1 MKAFTVITII
11 ALILLVGGGVTAGL
25 IAASEQAPSEPTT
38 PTVVP
43 LTEPPQTAPSAET
56 ARPMQSS
63 VVVQQSGVDTLGS
76 DQNLGLTAKP
86 AASGDVEGQF
96 TIPEKTELKYPNL
109 RSSLDQMAAQGQAEP
124 SQPIL
129 QTGDASGEGETQGTV
144 YTYQDGKKARRV
156 ILQPRPVVRETIAD
170 TAEDGAVK
178 RGRAEDGG
186 VKRSEVDSGV
196 HKQAELAGDGQL
208 VFRSESG
215 GELMTLPGGVL
226 LALDPQWDRDAVES
240 FFSRNGIA
248 LERASELDFLD
259 NGFFVETEPGFPS
272 LELANALVGQ
282 DGVILS
288 SPNWAR
294 GVELK

>member
-11 ALILLVGGGVTAGL
+11 ALVLLLGGGVTAGL
-25 IAASEQAPSEPTT
+25 IAASEQAPSEPT
-38 PTVVP
+38 
-43 LTEPPQTAPSAET
+43 PQAAVTLAELPRVDAPVEAGGSM
-56 ARPMQSS
+56 RSNL
-63 VVVQQSGVDTLGS
+63 VVQQSGADTLDS
-76 DQNLGLTAKP
+76 DQSLGLTAKP
-86 AASGDVEGQF
+86 AVSGDADGQF
-96 TIPEKTELKYPNL
+96 IIPEKTELKYPNL
-109 RSSLDQMAAQGQAEP
+109 GSTLDQMAAQGQAEP

-129 QTGDASGEGETQGTV
+129 QAGDASGEGETQGTV
-144 YTYQDGKKARRV
+144 YTYQDGEKTRRV
-156 ILQPRPVVRETIAD
+156 ILQPRPVARETVAD

-178 RGRAEDGG
+178 RGTAEDGA
-186 VKRSEVDSGV
+186 VKRRQVDSGV
-196 HKQAELAGDGQL
+196 HKQPKLAGDRQL

-215 GELMTLPGGVL
+215 GELMTLPGGLL

-248 LERASELDFLD
+248 LERTSELDFLD

-272 LELANALVGQ
+272 LELANALAGQ

-294 GVELK
+294 EVELK

>member
-1 MKAFTVITII
+1 MKAFAVITII

-25 IAASEQAPSEPTT
+25 IAASEQAPSEP
-38 PTVVP
+38 PPAVSLV
-43 LTEPPQTAPSAET
+43 EPPQTAPSAEM
-56 ARPMQSS
+56 AHPIQSS
-63 VVVQQSGVDTLGS
+63 AAVQQSGDDTPDS
-76 DQNLGLTAKP
+76 DQGRGLTAKP
-86 AASGDVEGQF
+86 AASGDVDGQF
-96 TIPEKTELKYPNL
+96 VIPEKTELNYPNL
-109 RSSLDQMAAQGQAEP
+109 GSTLDQMAAQVEAEP
-124 SQPIL
+124 SQPVL

-144 YTYQDGKKARRV
+144 YTYQDGEKTRRV
-156 ILQPRPVVRETIAD
+156 ILQPRPVVRETAAD
-170 TAEDGAVK
+170 TAEDGAVN
-178 RGRAEDGG
+178 RGTAEDGAIKKGELDRG
-186 VKRSEVDSGV
+186 VPN
-196 HKQAELAGDGQL
+196 QPELAGDGQP

-226 LALDPQWDRDAVES
+226 LALNPQWDRDAIES

-248 LERASELDFLD
+248 LERTSELDFLD

-294 GVELK
+294 EVELK